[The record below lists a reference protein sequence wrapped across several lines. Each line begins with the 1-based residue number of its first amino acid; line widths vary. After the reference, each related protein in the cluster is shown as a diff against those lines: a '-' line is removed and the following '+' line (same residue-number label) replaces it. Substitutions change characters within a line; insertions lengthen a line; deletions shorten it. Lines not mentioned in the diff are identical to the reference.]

1 MASARRPTRN
11 QATTLFSS
19 FSVFFLALICLLAL
33 CPSDVRAEQSEQSV
47 PEYGS
52 VIGIGEYNQNYQ
64 YPMLLTNFCRFGNNV
79 RLFFLVLYNI

>member
-33 CPSDVRAEQSEQSV
+33 CPSAVRAEQSEQSV

-52 VIGIGEYNQNYQ
+52 VIGIGEYHQNY
-64 YPMLLTNFCRFGNNV
+64 
-79 RLFFLVLYNI
+79 